1 MGRNRVVPS
10 RVRSGMRAALAA
22 AAAAALLVPLAGCAR
37 TDAPPVLT
45 DGPSPLPATEVVL
58 VKSGG
63 IAGVKDTVT
72 VRPDGHW
79 TKTDRTGA
87 PQEGRLAET
96 DLARLRQL
104 ATDPRLATEATE
116 TKGPDNC
123 ADGFTYRLTVGPAE
137 SGYVDCGPAARPPAV
152 TAEVVELLTRATG

>member
-1 MGRNRVVPS
+1 MTRNRVVSS
-10 RVRSGMRAALAA
+10 RVRTGMRAAPAVAA
-22 AAAAALLVPLAGCAR
+22 VAALLVPLAGCAR
-37 TDAPPVLT
+37 TEAPPVIT
-45 DGPSPLPATEVVL
+45 DGPSPLAAEVVL

-63 IAGVKDTVT
+63 IAGVRDTVT

-87 PQEGRLAET
+87 SQEGRLAVA
-96 DLARLRQL
+96 DFARLQRL
-104 ATDPRLATEATE
+104 ATDPRLAAEATATE
-116 TKGPDNC
+116 NPDNC

-137 SGYVDCGPAARPPAV
+137 SGYVDCGPAARQPAV

>member
-10 RVRSGMRAALAA
+10 RVRSGMRTASAA
-22 AAAAALLVPLAGCAR
+22 AAVAALLLPLAGCAR
-37 TDAPPVLT
+37 TDAPPVIT

-72 VRPDGHW
+72 VRPDGRW

-87 PQEGRLAET
+87 SQEGRLAEA
-96 DLARLRQL
+96 DAARLRQL

-116 TKGPDNC
+116 TKGPGNC